1 MLENVYEIFLLTG
14 NELIKFVV
22 EFYD

>member
-14 NELIKFVV
+14 NELIKFIV